1 MKKAL
6 AFCCMIA
13 VAMLPILTMAQQK
26 GEKKGARHARP
37 KIEKLAC
44 RLGTEDQHA
53 RIAVELVNGK
63 VNRFAYY
70 SKWKPRTC
78 SMEVQRNDAYSKWD
92 DTGDVTVVTLIE
104 EKGAFLIDHDPGR
117 YHFIF
122 RNVDRMRYCGM
133 DGKING
139 SLTIWK
145 GRPQCAL
152 QGVMDREPPA
162 PGPKKPEV
170 TQSETPKPE
179 IARTG
184 SGRPDTASPE
194 VRKPE

>member
-1 MKKAL
+1 MKRAL
-6 AFCCMIA
+6 ALFCAAVIA
-13 VAMLPILTMAQQK
+13 LSPVLATAQQNTQK
-26 GEKKGARHARP
+26 NGPKHARP

-70 SKWKPRTC
+70 SKWKPRIC
-78 SMEVQRNDAYSKWD
+78 SMEVVRDDAYSKWAD
-92 DTGDVTVVTLIE
+92 NGSVTVVTLVE
-104 EKGAFLIDHDPGR
+104 ENGALLIDHDPGR

-133 DGKING
+133 EGKING

-170 TQSETPKPE
+170 SQSETPKPE
-179 IARTG
+179 IARTERG
-184 SGRPDTASPE
+184 KPDTASPE